1 MDDPTPPARK
11 LGLRPREVAPS
22 DTSSR
27 PGDGT
32 EISVPLM
39 LQANRLAEE
48 RLAREGRGIAP
59 VTPPAEPQGPSPFKQ
74 AEFTP
79 VDPPAQP
86 GDESVITVDEIL
98 RQNQVAARESASE
111 LIAMPARRRSRRNRD
126 FALIVGVA
134 VATALALVVTFRHDL
149 PVIGLALSAIGFVTL
164 IFAWILFGVMDK
176 Y

>member
-1 MDDPTPPARK
+1 MDDETPPARK
-11 LGLRPREVAPS
+11 LGLRPRDVTPS
-22 DTSSR
+22 DTRSR

-39 LQANRLAEE
+39 IRANKLAEE
-48 RLAREGRGIAP
+48 KLAREGRAIAP
-59 VTPPAEPQGPSPFKQ
+59 RPPATEPEPAPFKQ

-79 VDPPAQP
+79 VDPPSQP
-86 GDESVITVDEIL
+86 GDAAVITVDEIL
-98 RQNQVAARESASE
+98 RQNQAAARESAPE
-111 LIAMPARRRSRRNRD
+111 LIAMPTRRRSRRNRD

-134 VATALALVVTFRHDL
+134 IAAALTLLVTFRHDL
-149 PVIGLALSAIGFVTL
+149 PVIGLALSAIAFVTI